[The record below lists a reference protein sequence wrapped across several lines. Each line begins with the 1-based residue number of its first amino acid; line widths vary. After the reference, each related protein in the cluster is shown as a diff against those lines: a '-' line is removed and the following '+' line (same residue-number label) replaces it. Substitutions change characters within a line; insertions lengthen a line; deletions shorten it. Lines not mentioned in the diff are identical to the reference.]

1 MSSRQLAKVLFI
13 GQTFLLGKVQWIK
26 MSGTEK
32 NHCQIC
38 HPTLSNLKKTHSSYF
53 AKNIFDEKKTFVVL
67 ATTMT
72 MDLFCHHASIY
83 YVLRL

>member
-1 MSSRQLAKVLFI
+1 MD
-13 GQTFLLGKVQWIK
+13 
-26 MSGTEK
+26 K
-32 NHCQIC
+32 NVRRRKNRCQIC
-38 HPTLSNLKKTHSSYF
+38 HPTLSNLKKLIHLTLQ
-53 AKNIFDEKKTFVVL
+53 KNIFDEKKTFVVL

>member
-1 MSSRQLAKVLFI
+1 MSPRRLVRVLFI

-26 MSGTEK
+26 MSGAEK
-32 NHCQIC
+32 TAVKYVIQHYQISKKLI
-38 HPTLSNLKKTHSSYF
+38 HLTLQ
-53 AKNIFDEKKTFVVL
+53 KNIFDEKKTFVVL